1 MIVAGRLKNPGKWKN
16 PVNSNQNIIIRL
28 LLKHQ
33 TFLCKYR
40 LSIVSQNLYQWM
52 EILALVIYDGKT
64 CDKDPVMEWNL
75 ICSDLSNSLLQQMV
89 LEVWKRTLSILWLLW
104 KLLWMS
110 FLRKKRKTKLS
121 PLVLFLKNNKLSS
134 ITFLCTI
141 LIITRINCPEPQG
154 AVVNLDSC
162 L

>member
-1 MIVAGRLKNPGKWKN
+1 MKTSCQFKPEYV
-16 PVNSNQNIIIRL
+16 RL

-52 EILALVIYDGKT
+52 EILALEIYDGKT

-75 ICSDLSNSLLQQMV
+75 ICSDLSNSSLQQMA

-110 FLRKKRKTKLS
+110 FLRK
-121 PLVLFLKNNKLSS
+121 NKED
-134 ITFLCTI
+134 
-141 LIITRINCPEPQG
+141 LIITTHPFLKKKTNSLPSLFY
-154 AVVNLDSC
+154 ALF
-162 L
+162 

>member
-1 MIVAGRLKNPGKWKN
+1 MKTSCQFKPEYV
-16 PVNSNQNIIIRL
+16 RL

-52 EILALVIYDGKT
+52 EILALEIYDGKT

-75 ICSDLSNSLLQQMV
+75 ICSDLSNSSLQQMA

-110 FLRKKRKTKLS
+110 FLRK
-121 PLVLFLKNNKLSS
+121 NKED
-134 ITFLCTI
+134 
-141 LIITRINCPEPQG
+141 LIITTHPFFVRKRPF
-154 AVVNLDSC
+154 LSWLC
-162 L
+162 LFRF